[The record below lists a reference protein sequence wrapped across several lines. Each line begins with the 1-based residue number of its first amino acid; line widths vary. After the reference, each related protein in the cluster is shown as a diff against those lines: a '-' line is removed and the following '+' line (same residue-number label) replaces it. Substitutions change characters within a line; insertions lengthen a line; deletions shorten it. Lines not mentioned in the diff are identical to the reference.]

1 MRYFV
6 FSDFFIVLVL
16 IQIFK
21 IHSKMHFITE
31 YDLENFKN
39 KMVAPLA
46 KVFLCFYRWV
56 VKI

>member
-31 YDLENFKN
+31 YDLENFVN

-46 KVFLCFYRWV
+46 KVFLCFYR
-56 VKI
+56 